1 MSQAKPRAT
10 TQQDTADPSMQ
21 TQFDVIVI
29 GAGAAGMMCAAQA
42 GQRGRSVLL
51 VDHAEVLGERI
62 RISGGGRCNF
72 TNREVTASNFLSQNP
87 DFCRSALA
95 RFSAQDFIALV
106 QHHGIAWH
114 EKTLGQLFCD
124 DSAQRIIDLLRNE
137 CEDGAVQWAMPCSVQ
152 AVRAMSRDSAP
163 DNTPDNARYE
173 LDTSRGRLQCHS
185 LVIASG
191 GLAIPKLGASPFGY
205 RLAEQFGIAVVP
217 PQPALV
223 PLALA
228 PELLQEL
235 ASLSGLSLTVSACCE
250 ITTKPDSKQRSGKA
264 NRQPPAPEFREQ
276 LLLTHRGLS
285 GPAALQVSSYW
296 QMQNLHS
303 NGANAARQPIR
314 FDLLPGIDA
323 EAWLESEQHSRA
335 LPATLL
341 GTHWPRRLAQAW
353 CALYQF
359 EQPLQQMSAQQ
370 RQALAQQLKQ
380 WQVMPSGTLGFA
392 KAEVTLGGIDTHA
405 LSSRTLEVQSQPGL
419 HFIGEVVDVTGW
431 LGGYNFQWAW
441 SSGWAAGQVV

>member
-10 TQQDTADPSMQ
+10 TQQDTTDPSMQ

-152 AVRAMSRDSAP
+152 AVRAMSRESAQRSVH
-163 DNTPDNARYE
+163 DNARYE
-173 LDTSRGRLQCHS
+173 LDTSHGRLQCHS

-235 ASLSGLSLTVSACCE
+235 ASLSGLSLTVSACCD
-250 ITTKPDSKQRSGKA
+250 ITTRPDGKPGRGKA

-303 NGANAARQPIR
+303 HGANAARQPIR

>member
-10 TQQDTADPSMQ
+10 TQQSTTDPSMQ

-95 RFSAQDFIALV
+95 RFSTQDFIALV

-152 AVRAMSRDSAP
+152 AVRAMSRDSAQRSVH
-163 DNTPDNARYE
+163 DNARYE

-235 ASLSGLSLTVSACCE
+235 ASLSGLSLTVSACCD
-250 ITTKPDSKQRSGKA
+250 ITTRPDGTQRSGKA
-264 NRQPPAPEFREQ
+264 NRHPPAPEFREQ

-303 NGANAARQPIR
+303 HGANAARQPIR

-341 GTHWPRRLAQAW
+341 GTHWPRRLAHAW

-359 EQPLQQMSAQQ
+359 EQPLHQMSAQQ

>member
-1 MSQAKPRAT
+1 
-10 TQQDTADPSMQ
+10 MQ

-152 AVRAMSRDSAP
+152 AVRAMSP
-163 DNTPDNARYE
+163 DNSRYE
-173 LDTSRGRLQCHS
+173 LDTSHGRLQCHS

-235 ASLSGLSLTVSACCE
+235 ASLSGLSLTVSACCD
-250 ITTKPDSKQRSGKA
+250 ITTKPDGKPGRGKA

-341 GTHWPRRLAQAW
+341 GTHWPRRLALAW

-419 HFIGEVVDVTGW
+419 HFIGELVDVTGW

>member
-152 AVRAMSRDSAP
+152 AVRAMSRDSAQRSVH
-163 DNTPDNARYE
+163 DNARYE

-235 ASLSGLSLTVSACCE
+235 ASLSGLSLTVSACCD
-250 ITTKPDSKQRSGKA
+250 ITTRPDGTQRSGKA

-303 NGANAARQPIR
+303 NGAKAARQPIR
-314 FDLLPGIDA
+314 FDLLPGIYA

>member
-10 TQQDTADPSMQ
+10 TQQNTTDPSMQ

-152 AVRAMSRDSAP
+152 AVRAMSRDSAQRSVH
-163 DNTPDNARYE
+163 DNARYE

-235 ASLSGLSLTVSACCE
+235 ASLSGLSLTVSACCD
-250 ITTKPDSKQRSGKA
+250 ITTKPDGKQGRGKA

-303 NGANAARQPIR
+303 HGANAARQPIR

>member
-10 TQQDTADPSMQ
+10 TQQNTTDPSMQ

-95 RFSAQDFIALV
+95 RFSTQDFIALV

-152 AVRAMSRDSAP
+152 AVRAMSRDSAQRSVH
-163 DNTPDNARYE
+163 DNARYE

-250 ITTKPDSKQRSGKA
+250 ITTKFDGKQGRGKA

>member
-1 MSQAKPRAT
+1 M
-10 TQQDTADPSMQ
+10 
-21 TQFDVIVI
+21 V
-29 GAGAAGMMCAAQA
+29 GGGAAGFFAAIA
-42 GQRGRSVLL
+42 ASESGADVTILEKTARVLDK
-51 VDHAEVLGERI
+51 V

-152 AVRAMSRDSAP
+152 AVRAVP
-163 DNTPDNARYE
+163 DDTAQNIPHHTARYE

-205 RLAEQFGIAVVP
+205 RLAEQFGIPVVP

-228 PELLQEL
+228 PALLQEL

-250 ITTKPDSKQRSGKA
+250 INAENHRNQPGGKVGGKGAGKA
-264 NRQPPAPEFREQ
+264 RRHTPVPQFREQ

-296 QMQNLHS
+296 QMQNLYV
-303 NGANAARQPIR
+303 NNANNTNVTRQPIH

-335 LPATLL
+335 LPSTLL
-341 GTHWPRRLAQAW
+341 SAHWPRRLAQAW
-353 CALYQF
+353 CVLYQF
-359 EQPLQQMSAQQ
+359 EQPLHQMSAQQ

-380 WQVMPSGTLGFA
+380 WLVMPSGTLGFA
-392 KAEVTLGGIDTHA
+392 KAEITLGGIDTHA
-405 LSSRTLEVQSQPGL
+405 LSSRTLEAQSQPGL

>member
-1 MSQAKPRAT
+1 M
-10 TQQDTADPSMQ
+10 
-21 TQFDVIVI
+21 
-29 GAGAAGMMCAAQA
+29 
-42 GQRGRSVLL
+42 
-51 VDHAEVLGERI
+51 
-62 RISGGGRCNF
+62 
-72 TNREVTASNFLSQNP
+72 
-87 DFCRSALA
+87 A

-152 AVRAMSRDSAP
+152 AVRALP
-163 DNTPDNARYE
+163 EEIEHNNARFE
-173 LDTSRGRLQCHS
+173 LDTSRGRLHCHS

-191 GLAIPKLGASPFGY
+191 GLTIPKLGASPFGY
-205 RLAEQFGIAVVP
+205 RLAEQFCIPVVP

-250 ITTKPDSKQRSGKA
+250 VDTEDHSNRPGNKPGGKVGSKGGGNAR
-264 NRQPPAPEFREQ
+264 RHTPAPQFREQ

-296 QMQNLHS
+296 QMQNLHV
-303 NGANAARQPIR
+303 NNANDANSTRQPIR
-314 FDLLPGIDA
+314 FDLLPDIDA
-323 EAWLESEQHSRA
+323 VAWLESEQHSRA
-335 LPATLL
+335 MPSTLL
-341 GTHWPRRLAQAW
+341 SAHWPRRLAQAW
-353 CALYQF
+353 CALHQF
-359 EQPLQQMSAQQ
+359 EQPLHQMSAPK

-380 WQVMPSGTLGFA
+380 WLVMPSGTLGFA

-405 LSSRTLEVQSQPGL
+405 LSSRTLEAQSQPGL

>member
-114 EKTLGQLFCD
+114 EKTPGQLFCD

-163 DNTPDNARYE
+163 DNSRYE

-235 ASLSGLSLTVSACCE
+235 ASLSGLSLTVSACCD
-250 ITTKPDSKQRSGKA
+250 ITTRPDGKPGRGKA

-303 NGANAARQPIR
+303 HGANAARQPIR

-341 GTHWPRRLAQAW
+341 ATHWPRRLAQAW

>member
-1 MSQAKPRAT
+1 
-10 TQQDTADPSMQ
+10 MQ

-152 AVRAMSRDSAP
+152 AVRALP
-163 DNTPDNARYE
+163 DDIEHNNVRYE

-205 RLAEQFGIAVVP
+205 RLAEQFGIPVVP

-250 ITTKPDSKQRSGKA
+250 VDTENQRNQPGGKVGGKGGGNA
-264 NRQPPAPEFREQ
+264 RRHTPAPQFREQ

-296 QMQNLHS
+296 QMQNLDV
-303 NGANAARQPIR
+303 NNANDANATRQPIR
-314 FDLLPGIDA
+314 FDLLPDIDA
-323 EAWLESEQHSRA
+323 EAWLESEQQSRV
-335 LPATLL
+335 LPSTLL
-341 GTHWPRRLAQAW
+341 SAHWPRRLAQAW
-353 CALYQF
+353 CALYHY
-359 EQPLQQMSAQQ
+359 EQQLHQMSAQQ

-405 LSSRTLEVQSQPGL
+405 LSSRTLEAQSQPGL